1 MTISLCPFNFSGIAL
16 EFEVFEAFGTAEL
29 EYFAVIADE
38 GVPMPREDVAGA
50 EVALLDPHLLQP
62 FLSRRQLQTFP
73 SVNPALRLYHCDCTG
88 SVSVQALCSCACCIA
103 DPVPRRGASCSSIV
117 WIKA

>member
-1 MTISLCPFNFSGIAL
+1 MAISLRPFDFSGIAL

-62 FLSRRQLQTFP
+62 FLSPQTATDLP
-73 SVNPALRLYHCDCTG
+73 SVNLLYASRYHCDCIG
-88 SVSVQALCSCACCIA
+88 RVSV
-103 DPVPRRGASCSSIV
+103 
-117 WIKA
+117 